1 MAIYAE
7 KKESDFQ
14 KVEPGTYV
22 ARCYSMVE
30 IGTVETEFNGE
41 KKTAKQVNITWELPE
56 ELAVFKEEKGLEPFV
71 VSKTYT
77 LSMHEKA
84 TLRKDLESWRGK
96 SYTND
101 EVKRFDITKLL
112 GQPCLLNIVH
122 ETSKTDPSKVYV
134 KVASVNKLM
143 KGQEVAGQINPTRL
157 LSFDKF
163 DWKVFDNL
171 SDWLKD
177 KIKSSDEYKSLIEP
191 QVVNAEPGNTEK
203 NNDEQFSDLPF

>member
-41 KKTAKQVNITWELPE
+41 KKIAKQVNITWELPE

-96 SYTND
+96 AYTND

-143 KGQEVAGQINPTRL
+143 KGQEVAEQINPTRL

-163 DWKVFDNL
+163 DWNVFENL

-177 KIKSSDEYKSLIEP
+177 KIKSSEEYKLLVEP
-191 QVVNAEPGNTEK
+191 QVVNAQPS
-203 NNDEQFSDLPF
+203 NNETDDLPF

>member
-22 ARCYSMVE
+22 ARCYSMIE

-56 ELAVFKEEKGLEPFV
+56 ELAVFKEEKGAEPYV

-134 KVASVNKLM
+134 KVSSVSKLM
-143 KGQEVAGQINPTRL
+143 KGQEVGEQINPTRL
-157 LSFDKF
+157 LSFDRF
-163 DWKVFDNL
+163 DWNVFESL

-177 KIKSSDEYKSLIEP
+177 KIKSSAEYKLLVEP
-191 QVVNAEPGNTEK
+191 QVVNAQPSSNET
-203 NNDEQFSDLPF
+203 DDLPF